1 MGVSP
6 ESPVQQDLFDVT
18 ADQYGKARALDEAL
32 DRINRTYGSETIVLG
47 AQQYTRQGGRGK
59 SRRLRRRH
67 QARIQEPQ
75 PHHKVV

>member
-32 DRINRTYGSETIVLG
+32 DRIG
-47 AQQYTRQGGRGK
+47 AFWERPCLDE
-59 SRRLRRRH
+59 S
-67 QARIQEPQ
+67 
-75 PHHKVV
+75 